1 MSEKRMSD
9 KARRQEQ
16 RRCAIIAAARDR
28 AESEGWTAVTTRH
41 LADAIG
47 YSQPVLY
54 GHFPGGKSE
63 IMLACALDGFVELG
77 RMCREAIEGKGHRE
91 AVEAVAH
98 SYLDFADANP
108 AIYEVMFHEPIEA
121 RFAEEDNET
130 ELREGFSV
138 LSEIIGDPVETEI
151 FWGALHGIGT
161 LEATGRMKAEH
172 RAQRVAA
179 LAARFGAT

>member
-16 RRCAIIAAARDR
+16 RRRAIIAAARDR

-77 RMCREAIEGKGHRE
+77 RMCREAI
-91 AVEAVAH
+91 
-98 SYLDFADANP
+98 
-108 AIYEVMFHEPIEA
+108 
-121 RFAEEDNET
+121 
-130 ELREGFSV
+130 
-138 LSEIIGDPVETEI
+138 
-151 FWGALHGIGT
+151 
-161 LEATGRMKAEH
+161 
-172 RAQRVAA
+172 
-179 LAARFGAT
+179 